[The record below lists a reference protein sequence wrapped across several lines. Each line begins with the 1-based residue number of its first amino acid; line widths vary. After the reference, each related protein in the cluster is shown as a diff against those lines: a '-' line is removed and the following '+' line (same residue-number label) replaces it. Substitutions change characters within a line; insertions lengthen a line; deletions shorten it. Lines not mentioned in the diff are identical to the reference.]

1 MHLNVLLAGVAAA
14 GVLFTGAASKPVP
27 ADFFERDD
35 SWAQNDEQW
44 EKIRQIVGKPAPKL
58 AIGEYH
64 EGSED
69 KGKTLEDMR
78 GQIVVID
85 FWATWCGPCKR
96 LIPSVNEIA
105 EKYRD
110 KGVEVVGVCNTRGA
124 ETMAKTA
131 DEHKMAFPTAADTE
145 NKTAQAFGVQW
156 WPYLVIV
163 DREGVVRA
171 AGVAAD
177 ELDDLLD
184 DLLELQPPPKKTER
198 AEAEGVAP
206 ARS

>member
-69 KGKTLEDMR
+69 EGKTLEDMR

-85 FWATWCGPCKR
+85 FWATWCGPCLRAAPKLEALHDR
-96 LIPSVNEIA
+96 
-105 EKYRD
+105 YGD
-110 KGVEVVGVCNTRGA
+110 KLRVLALSG
-124 ETMAKTA
+124 
-131 DEHKMAFPTAADTE
+131 
-145 NKTAQAFGVQW
+145 QGVQGAPERRSDLETW
-156 WPYLVIV
+156 LRSGGKKKRYHYLHDDAQTLYKQFRPTGIPHVVIV
-163 DREGVVRA
+163 SGDGIVRWQGNPHDPA
-171 AGVAAD
+171 FD
-177 ELDDLLD
+177 EAIRRVM
-184 DLLELQPPPKKTER
+184 EIE
-198 AEAEGVAP
+198 
-206 ARS
+206 SSI